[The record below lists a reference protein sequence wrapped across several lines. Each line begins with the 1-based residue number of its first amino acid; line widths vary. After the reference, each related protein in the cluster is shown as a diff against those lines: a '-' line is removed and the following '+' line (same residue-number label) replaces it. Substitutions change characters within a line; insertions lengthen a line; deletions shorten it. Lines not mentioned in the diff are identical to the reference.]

1 MRSSWLGLYCDSF
14 HFFRFK
20 QLKEQEARKRQQ
32 REEEKRRAEV
42 AANYRKEDKSV
53 GLETRDEIDSING
66 DSTSLSRNAS
76 TSENY
81 HIVNDDSTYSEVK
94 ADERSQTGKISDDHN
109 DGEDQHVSD
118 IRKKVKLASFG
129 SKLNFSIRGQI
140 SFASEDHSYRHI
152 CDSPQILKLS
162 LTSIFLVGS
171 PILEVIL
178 LFCAGEHKTMILL
191 IDQILTIDFHSYF
204 QGETVTST
212 TRATDDKLPLEVAQE
227 DRSE

>member
-1 MRSSWLGLYCDSF
+1 MEIWW
-14 HFFRFK
+14 
-20 QLKEQEARKRQQ
+20 KRQH

-118 IRKKVKLASFG
+118 IRKK
-129 SKLNFSIRGQI
+129 
-140 SFASEDHSYRHI
+140 
-152 CDSPQILKLS
+152 
-162 LTSIFLVGS
+162 
-171 PILEVIL
+171 
-178 LFCAGEHKTMILL
+178 
-191 IDQILTIDFHSYF
+191 
-204 QGETVTST
+204 GETVTST
-212 TRATDDKLPLEVAQE
+212 
-227 DRSE
+227 DRKSVV